1 MELVRVQNYEEM
13 CEKAAE
19 RILRVVKGMKSPVL
33 GLATGSTPTG
43 VYKNLVAD
51 HKQNGTS
58 YKHVTTFNLDE
69 YVGLGPDDSTSY
81 YFYMMEHLFRHI
93 DIPLEQT
100 HIPDGLAKNP
110 EEECV
115 QYERKIEE
123 NGGIDLQILGIG
135 RNGHIGFNEPGT
147 PFSAQTHVVELAEST
162 REANSA
168 FFDSKD
174 QVPTHALTMG
184 LSTIMKSKEIVLLVN
199 GKHKAPILHQLL
211 TTNEPSPDLPA
222 SILKQ
227 HPNVTIIADEEA
239 LSHSDR

>member
-1 MELVRVQNYEEM
+1 MMQLVRVQNYEEM
-13 CEKAAE
+13 CEKAAN
-19 RILRVVKGMKSPVL
+19 RILQVVKELKSPVL

-43 VYKNLVAD
+43 VYKNLVSD
-51 HKQNGTS
+51 HQQNGTS

-69 YVGLGPDDSTSY
+69 YVGLGPDHSTSY

-93 DIPLEQT
+93 DIPVEQT
-100 HIPDGLAKNP
+100 HIPNGLANNP
-110 EEECV
+110 EEECL

-147 PFSAQTHVVELAEST
+147 PFSAKTHVVELTEST
-162 REANSA
+162 REANSS

-184 LSTIMKSKEIVLLVN
+184 LSTIMKSKEIILLVN

-211 TTNEPSPDLPA
+211 TTNEPTPDLPA
-222 SILKQ
+222 SILKD

-239 LSHSDR
+239 LSL